1 MNYLELIK
9 KNPALS
15 IFSIFFI
22 IVFFSLGI
30 WQVYKGNHKSQE
42 EKEFYA
48 YKPSIPYSE
57 SLQEWSNVFIQ
68 GKFDS
73 SRQILFDNQLLNGK
87 PGYKVYTPFLFSNN
101 RLIMVNRGWVSKAD
115 MNNSLPIID
124 LTSGSKKITGII
136 YRPEKNITFGDN
148 LITESW
154 PKISQLRDI
163 NFYDKQYPE
172 LVENFFLHLDANHR
186 EVLTFQEI
194 VPFTISST
202 RHFGYAFQWFVMTI
216 VLAGMYFFTINRNEN
231 E

>member
-9 KNPALS
+9 KNSALS
-15 IFSIFFI
+15 VFSFFFI
-22 IVFFSLGI
+22 IVFFLLGV
-30 WQVYKGNHKSQE
+30 WQVFKGNLKSQE

-48 YKPSIPYSE
+48 FKPSIPYSQ
-57 SLQEWSNVFIQ
+57 SLQEWSNVSIE

-73 SRQILFDNQLLNGK
+73 SRQILFDNQLLDGK
-87 PGYKVYTPFLFSNN
+87 PGYKVYTPFIFSNN
-101 RLIMVNRGWVSKAD
+101 QLIMVNRGWLSKA
-115 MNNSLPIID
+115 NINKLLPILDI
-124 LTSGSKKITGII
+124 TSNSKKITGII

-172 LVENFFLHLDANHR
+172 PVENFFLHLDANHR

-194 VPFTISST
+194 IPFTISSA
-202 RHFGYAFQWFVMTI
+202 RHYGYAFQWFVMTI